1 MFVFYWV
8 INRDH
13 ILQISLYI
21 QMLIWDEIKP
31 LSCCFFKVLAILVR
45 AVVDGMADRTGE
57 VASGLKGKLQE
68 LLGRVTS
75 RVTNDGEIWRLYAQL
90 YGNGQ
95 NDSGEDIEKV
105 SVLWGISFYAY
116 TLLVQTCSLTDYTSI
131 VRHALVPDV
140 FCFSVSVSLFCA
152 FHVPTAHIFIT

>member
-1 MFVFYWV
+1 MLNYSPNNVFLTQYLSCGTIFVFYGI
-8 INRDH
+8 INRDQ
-13 ILQISLYI
+13 ILQIPFYI
-21 QMLIWDEIKP
+21 LMLILVEIKTP
-31 LSCCFFKVLAILVR
+31 SCCFFKVLAILVR

-105 SVLWGISFYAY
+105 NVL
-116 TLLVQTCSLTDYTSI
+116 
-131 VRHALVPDV
+131 
-140 FCFSVSVSLFCA
+140 
-152 FHVPTAHIFIT
+152 

>member
-1 MFVFYWV
+1 M
-8 INRDH
+8 
-13 ILQISLYI
+13 
-21 QMLIWDEIKP
+21 
-31 LSCCFFKVLAILVR
+31 LAILVR

-57 VASGLKGKLQE
+57 LASGLKGKLQE

-105 SVLWGISFYAY
+105 NPLHGMFLWIY
-116 TLLVQTCSLTDYTSI
+116 TNGATFL
-131 VRHALVPDV
+131 
-140 FCFSVSVSLFCA
+140 FSNKL
-152 FHVPTAHIFIT
+152 

>member
-1 MFVFYWV
+1 MFVLYWI
-8 INRDH
+8 INRDQ
-13 ILQISLYI
+13 ILQISLCI
-21 QMLIWDEIKP
+21 LVLTWVEIKS
-31 LSCCFFKVLAILVR
+31 LSRCFFEVLAILVR

-57 VASGLKGKLQE
+57 LASGLKGKLQE

-105 SVLWGISFYAY
+105 NPLRGLFLWIY
-116 TLLVQTCSLTDYTSI
+116 TYGATFL
-131 VRHALVPDV
+131 
-140 FCFSVSVSLFCA
+140 FSNKL
-152 FHVPTAHIFIT
+152 

>member
-1 MFVFYWV
+1 MFVFYWI
-8 INRDH
+8 INKDH
-13 ILQISLYI
+13 KLQISLYI
-21 QMLIWDEIKP
+21 QMLIWAEIKP
-31 LSCCFFKVLAILVR
+31 LSCCFLKVLAILVR

-105 SVLWGISFYAY
+105 RVLCFNKFLCIHTSG
-116 TLLVQTCSLTDYTSI
+116 TNLLSDRLFQMCF
-131 VRHALVPDV
+131 ALV
-140 FCFSVSVSLFCA
+140 FL
-152 FHVPTAHIFIT
+152 

>member
-1 MFVFYWV
+1 M
-8 INRDH
+8 
-13 ILQISLYI
+13 
-21 QMLIWDEIKP
+21 
-31 LSCCFFKVLAILVR
+31 R

-57 VASGLKGKLQE
+57 LASGLKGKLQE

-105 SVLWGISFYAY
+105 NPLRGLFLWIY
-116 TLLVQTCSLTDYTSI
+116 TYGATFL
-131 VRHALVPDV
+131 
-140 FCFSVSVSLFCA
+140 FSNKL
-152 FHVPTAHIFIT
+152 

>member
-1 MFVFYWV
+1 
-8 INRDH
+8 
-13 ILQISLYI
+13 
-21 QMLIWDEIKP
+21 MLIWVEIKP

-75 RVTNDGEIWRLYAQL
+75 RVTNDGDIWRLYARL

-105 SVLWGISFYAY
+105 NVLWGIRFYGY
-116 TLLVQTCSLTDYTSI
+116 MLLVQTFCSLTNYSAI
-131 VRHALVPDV
+131 VRHALVPDM
-140 FCFSVSVSLFCA
+140 FCFSVSIGLFCA
-152 FHVPTAHIFIT
+152 FHVPTVHIFII